1 MAITVAI
8 ESPLQDEVRSLIA
21 DLNAAM
27 NAQEPDTPDEF
38 HFRMTAEQMAGPDT
52 IVWIARSKGQ
62 AIGCGALLYHPEGYG
77 EVKRMY
83 VRPQMQGQGVA
94 GLILDQIIARAISEG
109 LSHLALE
116 TGDKFAAAHRL
127 YERAGF
133 SRCGVFADYPDS
145 PYSIFY
151 RKELTGASAAA

>member
-1 MAITVAI
+1 MPITVAI

-27 NAQEPDTPDEF
+27 NAQAPDTPADF
-38 HFRMTAEQMAGPDT
+38 HFRMTAEQMARPDT
-52 IVWIARSKGQ
+52 IVWIARSEGQ
-62 AIGCGALLYHPEGYG
+62 AVGCGALLSHPEGYG

-83 VRPQMQGQGVA
+83 VCPEVQGQGVA
-94 GLILDQIIARAISEG
+94 KLILDEIIAKAISDG

-116 TGDKFAAAHRL
+116 TGDKFLAARRL
-127 YERAGF
+127 YEGAGF
-133 SRCGVFADYPDS
+133 VRCGVFADYPDS
-145 PYSIFY
+145 QYSIFY